1 MRPRNAGRVAL
12 FGLLILGAAIAVVVR
27 DRLDLARLEVVVASA
42 GILGPLVYMAIYALA
57 TTLFVPGALF
67 GIAGGVLFGPLWGT
81 AWNLLGATTGAALSF
96 VIARYLAADWVA
108 RKAGGFMQ
116 RLIAGVEAEGWRFV
130 AVTRLAPFV
139 PFNLLNYAL
148 GLTRIRFDQY
158 LLASLICMA
167 PGAAAFTW
175 LGFAGKEAMAGEASA
190 IRYAL
195 LALGLLA
202 LLAFLPRFV
211 RRIRAGAERAAGT
224 GRQGVAVSGRT
235 ET

>member
-1 MRPRNAGRVAL
+1 MTSRTVARLVL
-12 FGLLILGAAIAVVVR
+12 FGLLVGTAVAAFALR
-27 DRLDLARLEVVVASA
+27 DRLDLTRLETVVVSA
-42 GILGPLVYMAIYALA
+42 GALGPLLYIAIYAAA

-67 GIAGGVLFGPLWGT
+67 GLAGGVLFGPVWGT
-81 AWNLLGATTGAALSF
+81 VWNLAGATIGAALSF
-96 VIARYLAADWVA
+96 LIARYLAADWVA
-108 RKAGGFMQ
+108 RRAGGFLQ

-158 LLASLICMA
+158 VVASLVCMA
-167 PGAAAFTW
+167 PGTAAFTW
-175 LGFAGKEAMAGEASA
+175 LGFAGREALAGQTSA
-190 IRYAL
+190 IQNSL

-211 RRIRAGAERAAGT
+211 RRLRARAADRG
-224 GRQGVAVSGRT
+224 
-235 ET
+235 

>member
-1 MRPRNAGRVAL
+1 VTSRTVARLVL
-12 FGLLILGAAIAVVVR
+12 FGLLVGTAVAAFALR
-27 DRLDLARLEVVVASA
+27 DRLDLTRLETVVVSA
-42 GILGPLVYMAIYALA
+42 GALGPLLYIAIYAAA

-67 GIAGGVLFGPLWGT
+67 GLAGGVLFGPVWGT
-81 AWNLLGATTGAALSF
+81 VWNLAGATIGAALSF
-96 VIARYLAADWVA
+96 LIARYLAADWVA
-108 RKAGGFMQ
+108 RRAGGFLQ

-158 LLASLICMA
+158 VVASLVCMA
-167 PGAAAFTW
+167 PGTAAFTW
-175 LGFAGKEAMAGEASA
+175 LGFAGREALAGQTSA
-190 IRYAL
+190 IQNSL

-211 RRIRAGAERAAGT
+211 RRLRARAAD
-224 GRQGVAVSGRT
+224 RA
-235 ET
+235 

>member
-1 MRPRNAGRVAL
+1 VTSRTVARLVL
-12 FGLLILGAAIAVVVR
+12 FGLLVGTAVAAFALR
-27 DRLDLARLEVVVASA
+27 DRLDLTRLETVVVSA
-42 GILGPLVYMAIYALA
+42 GALGPLLYIAIYAAA

-67 GIAGGVLFGPLWGT
+67 GLAGGVLFGPVWGT
-81 AWNLLGATTGAALSF
+81 VWNLAGATIGAALSF
-96 VIARYLAADWVA
+96 LIARYLAADWVA
-108 RKAGGFMQ
+108 RRAGGFLQ

-158 LLASLICMA
+158 VVASLVCMA
-167 PGAAAFTW
+167 PGTAAFTW
-175 LGFAGKEAMAGEASA
+175 LGFAGREALAGQTSA
-190 IRYAL
+190 IQNSL

-211 RRIRAGAERAAGT
+211 RRLRARAADRG
-224 GRQGVAVSGRT
+224 
-235 ET
+235 

>member
-1 MRPRNAGRVAL
+1 VTSRTVARLVL
-12 FGLLILGAAIAVVVR
+12 FGLLVGTAVAAFALR
-27 DRLDLARLEVVVASA
+27 DRLDLTRLETVVVSA
-42 GILGPLVYMAIYALA
+42 GALGPLLYIAIYAAA

-67 GIAGGVLFGPLWGT
+67 GLAGGVLFGPVWGT
-81 AWNLLGATTGAALSF
+81 VSNLAGATIGAALSF
-96 VIARYLAADWVA
+96 LIARYLAADWVA
-108 RKAGGFMQ
+108 RRAGGFLQ

-158 LLASLICMA
+158 VVASLVCMA
-167 PGAAAFTW
+167 PGTAAFTW
-175 LGFAGKEAMAGEASA
+175 LGFAGREALAGQTSA
-190 IRYAL
+190 IQNSL

-211 RRIRAGAERAAGT
+211 RRLRARAADRG
-224 GRQGVAVSGRT
+224 
-235 ET
+235 